1 MIKYLRK
8 KKEIEISRDFK
19 NLAKERK
26 RKERKESK
34 KQKKKQKSK
43 TKLGGQNQRNKCK
56 RKCKVLK
63 YKKNNKI
70 PARMLTNKDKTHFLH
85 CILDKRKKKKK

>member
-8 KKEIEISRDFK
+8 KKEIEISRDLK

-26 RKERKESK
+26 RKERKERKESK

-70 PARMLTNKDKTHFLH
+70 PARMLTNKDKTHFLYAFQT
-85 CILDKRKKKKK
+85 KEKK

>member
-8 KKEIEISRDFK
+8 KKEIEISRDLK

-70 PARMLTNKDKTHFLH
+70 PARMLTNKDKTHFLYAFQT
-85 CILDKRKKKKK
+85 KEKK